1 MKQKHIELEIPEDI
15 AFSLEKEGKSRDI
28 SGEIKK
34 AIAVNMF
41 QRKVISLGKA
51 AELAGMNRVA
61 FIELLKSYDIPAYEY
76 SEKDYKEDLKSIK
89 KLS

>member
-41 QRKVISLGKA
+41 QREVISLGKA
-51 AELAGMNRVA
+51 AELAGMSRVA
-61 FIELLKSYDIPAYEY
+61 FIELLKDYNIPAYNY
-76 SEKDYKEDLKSIK
+76 REKDYKEDQKSVK
-89 KLS
+89 NVS